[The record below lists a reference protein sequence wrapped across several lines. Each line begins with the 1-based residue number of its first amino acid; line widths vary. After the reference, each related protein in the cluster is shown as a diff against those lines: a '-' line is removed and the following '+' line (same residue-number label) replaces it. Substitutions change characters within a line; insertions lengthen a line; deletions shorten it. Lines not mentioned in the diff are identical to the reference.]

1 MDKSTPRRIGSR
13 AKVDVT
19 VGDQEESTMRRISTL
34 TTPLLVKI
42 RRMVPRRSLRDGE
55 IGIAHYFQR
64 IF

>member
-1 MDKSTPRRIGSR
+1 
-13 AKVDVT
+13 
-19 VGDQEESTMRRISTL
+19 MRRISTL